1 MDEEIKKRLHAQATH
16 VFFSAT
22 RKFQPEYVLLWVV
35 DEHGQEIEHEFIEMQ
50 EALAMVDPT
59 LNQGTGNKSINKKVA
74 Q

>member
-1 MDEEIKKRLHAQATH
+1 LDEEIRNRLHAKATD
-16 VFFSAT
+16 VFVSAT

-35 DEHGQEIEHEFIEMQ
+35 DEQGQEIEHEFIEMQ

-59 LNQGTGNKSINKKVA
+59 LDPGNEKILTNEKGA